1 MNKTNKLLPILLI
14 LNLVMTIAIIVFL
27 FIGCYADEKKPP
39 QGTEVVNYTLYI
51 GLNDKDTYTQE
62 IPTDEAR
69 AIVDSICIKHV
80 SAFTTSDAQGAW
92 TDDIGVLSRENT
104 LVYMFTDAKESQI
117 TAIMDELLVA
127 LNQSSILVNVN
138 SVQMIQY
145 SGK

>member
-27 FIGCYADEKKPP
+27 FIGCYADEKKIP

-69 AIVDSICIKHV
+69 KGVFHLRQTDS
-80 SAFTTSDAQGAW
+80 
-92 TDDIGVLSRENT
+92 RP
-104 LVYMFTDAKESQI
+104 
-117 TAIMDELLVA
+117 
-127 LNQSSILVNVN
+127 
-138 SVQMIQY
+138 
-145 SGK
+145 